1 MRMTI
6 HEYIC
11 IFLGLLASLWVS
23 LGLLGLLG
31 SLWVFLGLL
40 GSLWV
45 SLGLLG
51 TPSLLT
57 QESLLVSFGLFE
69 IFGSP
74 WVSLDLLWPL
84 FPLQPLILFFCV
96 SLIDLLL
103 LVTLLKGN

>member
-6 HEYIC
+6 HEYIW
-11 IFLGLLASLWVS
+11 IFLGLLGSLWVS
-23 LGLLGLLG
+23 LGLLG